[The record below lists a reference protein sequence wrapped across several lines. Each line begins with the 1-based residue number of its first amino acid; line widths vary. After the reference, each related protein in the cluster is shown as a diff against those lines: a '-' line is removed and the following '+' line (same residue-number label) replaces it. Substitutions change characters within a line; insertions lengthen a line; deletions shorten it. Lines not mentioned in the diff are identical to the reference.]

1 MTTEILRSVDV
12 NKGLGQ
18 SYHRALTCIT
28 KNTHEKHGTVSSLTS
43 GTSELIPYTA
53 ERTLQIHALPR
64 VSILQEATKTP
75 PLSFLKAHKVMVRD
89 IPQHEWHRA
98 WKLRAS
104 RNYCGEGFMSS

>member
-1 MTTEILRSVDV
+1 
-12 NKGLGQ
+12 
-18 SYHRALTCIT
+18 
-28 KNTHEKHGTVSSLTS
+28 
-43 GTSELIPYTA
+43 
-53 ERTLQIHALPR
+53 LPR